1 MELSANLLVP
11 NSELISSDASTW
23 SHRVGVMF
31 ETRFPDE
38 QAFSIALRNAHLG
51 RMIVSEMRT
60 SPFLFG
66 RSKAKLRSDMLDHF
80 MLRVDLN
87 GADSTL
93 NLIDFGQTLD
103 LAPIASHNI
112 CIILPRDT
120 VVDAV
125 GGAEYLHDLA
135 LSGPGIELLKG
146 FIILLNQ
153 QAPNLLREQADGTTK
168 ALIDLM
174 AATLSSTAA
183 GKERGRN
190 AVTMA
195 VTQRARH
202 YVNAHLGDP
211 DLSPSKIAR
220 ALGLSR
226 SALYRLFEP
235 LGGVAAFVQE
245 RRLERAYR
253 LLSDPQELRLVS
265 SIAHALG
272 FASESHFARV
282 FRQRFGHTPSDVR
295 ASARESLLHAAGSQH
310 PFSDR
315 PFASWLN
322 GL

>member
-1 MELSANLLVP
+1 
-11 NSELISSDASTW
+11 
-23 SHRVGVMF
+23 MF
-31 ETRFPDE
+31 ETQFPDE
-38 QAFSIALRNAHLG
+38 QPFAIALRNAHLG

-60 SPFLFG
+60 SQFLFA

-80 MLRVDLN
+80 MLRVDLTDN
-87 GADSTL
+87 GSTL
-93 NLIDFGQTLD
+93 NLIDFGQALD
-103 LAPIASHNI
+103 FAPISSHNI

-125 GGAEYLHDLA
+125 GGAEYLHDVNLA
-135 LSGPGIELLKG
+135 GPGIDLLKG

-153 QAPNLLREQADGTTK
+153 QAPNLLREQADGTSK
-168 ALIDLM
+168 ALVDLM
-174 AATLSSTAA
+174 AATLSTAPN
-183 GKERGRN
+183 GQERGRN

-202 YVNAHLGDP
+202 YVNSNLDNP
-211 DLSPSKIAR
+211 DLSPTRIAR
-220 ALGLSR
+220 SLGMSR

-235 LGGVAAFVQE
+235 IGGVAAFVLE

-253 LLSDPQELRLVS
+253 LLSDPQDMRLVS

-272 FASESHFARV
+272 FASESHFARA
-282 FRQRFGHTPSDVR
+282 FRQRFGHTPSEVR
-295 ASARESLLHAAGSQH
+295 AGARESLLKQSGGQH